1 MIAAGI
7 VEGSISLNQID
18 FSKMEPVR
26 SGDVR
31 ARTAHS
37 RSFNGGKGSAG
48 GRTAFFLKGK
58 IRGDYLLTA
67 AYDSEKTTRD
77 RLFRDIQPDE
87 YYPIYGDSAQR
98 GFDTQSTGRLY
109 VRIDKDKS
117 YLLYGDYTTASSDTV
132 RQISQYS
139 RSLNGVKGHYET
151 DIQGHRVEVTGFAAH
166 DTLRQMVEEFAANG
180 TSGPFQ
186 LRHGDLARRRS
197 RQVLRH
203 ARGEA
208 NTSSRAH
215 HAVRRAGQHP
225 QRRQQPAGQPA
236 DRPARRPGRDADR
249 RARRRPAGRAL
260 GSAAAWSS
268 AMKARI

>member
-1 MIAAGI
+1 MQAGTLRKKIPLAFVPELRPMIAAGI

-26 SGDVR
+26 SGDVFERELR
-31 ARTAHS
+31 AQPLVQR
-37 RSFNGGKGSAG
+37 RQGFAG

-151 DIQGHRVEVTGFAAH
+151 DIQGHSGSDGFAAH

-186 LRHGDLARRRS
+186 LRHGDLYLNS
-197 RQVLRH
+197 EQVVLTRD
-203 ARGEA
+203 R
-208 NTSSRAH
+208 N
-215 HAVRRAGQHP
+215 
-225 QRRQQPAGQPA
+225 QP
-236 DRPARRPGRDADR
+236 
-249 RARRRPAGRAL
+249 
-260 GSAAAWSS
+260 S
-268 AMKARI
+268 